1 MVLAANYIELTNYLF
16 QTRGSEGRECAFGG
30 GRGVGSVS
38 NGGSGRLVSLTF
50 LTRGR
55 SWDCTRSIALAL
67 AGSACVCV
75 CCWYG
80 KKVLHTECVCACVC
94 VSFVGTAKRC
104 YTHCVCVCAC
114 VCVCVLCWYGKK
126 VLHTE
131 CVCVCAC
138 VCARTRVYAYM
149 CACLSAVNHTVG
161 SVNKL
166 RTSFGLKSAWT
177 LVLGVSPP
185 FLPLAI
191 TPRQPMYG

>member
-1 MVLAANYIELTNYLF
+1 MHLVVGGELGPY
-16 QTRGSEGRECAFGG
+16 RMGEVGG
-30 GRGVGSVS
+30 WCLLHFSQEEGVGIAR
-38 NGGSGRLVSLTF
+38 GALHWHWLV
-50 LTRGR
+50 
-55 SWDCTRSIALAL
+55 
-67 AGSACVCV
+67 
-75 CCWYG
+75 
-80 KKVLHTECVCACVC
+80 VLVC
-94 VSFVGTAKRC
+94 VSVAGTAKRC
-104 YTHCVCVCAC
+104 YTQNVCVHACVCPLLVRQKGATHTVCVCAC
-114 VCVCVLCWYGKK
+114 ACVCVLCWYGKK

-131 CVCVCAC
+131 CLC
-138 VCARTRVYAYM
+138 VCARACVYAYM

>member
-1 MVLAANYIELTNYLF
+1 MF

-30 GRGVGSVS
+30 GWGVGSVS

-75 CCWYG
+75 RCWYG
-80 KKVLHTECVCACVC
+80 KKVLHTLCVCVHACVC
-94 VSFVGTAKRC
+94 PVLVRQKGV
-104 YTHCVCVCAC
+104 THRMCVCVRARAC
-114 VCVCVLCWYGKK
+114 
-126 VLHTE
+126 
-131 CVCVCAC
+131 
-138 VCARTRVYAYM
+138 VYAYM